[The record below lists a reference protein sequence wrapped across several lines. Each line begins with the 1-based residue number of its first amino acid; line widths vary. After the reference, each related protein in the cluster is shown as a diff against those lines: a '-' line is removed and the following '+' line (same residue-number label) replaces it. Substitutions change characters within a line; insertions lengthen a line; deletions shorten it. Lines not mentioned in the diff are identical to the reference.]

1 MAKSG
6 TPRKRRKVQTK
17 HRLLVYDRLSKR
29 WRGAPLFTALMGVLL
44 YALVQYGFA
53 PDLLEFQ
60 PLILLLIIVD
70 AMLFVLL
77 LYVGGSY
84 VEARP
89 TAIYIRAGFVGMNI
103 SYRRITSIFPI
114 SLEQH
119 YPPDRLKRWERVL
132 VEPLLK
138 ISSTA
143 VELRGFPMDERWLRR
158 LWSKFLFT
166 TKQKGIVLTV
176 RNPLLL
182 NQQLEH
188 HRDRFLEHL
197 EKRRKKEPEDLV
209 DRILSRRQQ

>member
-1 MAKSG
+1 MAKTG

-17 HRLLVYDRLSKR
+17 HRLLIYDRLSKR

-53 PDLLEFQ
+53 PDFLEYQ
-60 PLILLLIIVD
+60 PLVLVLIIVN

-84 VEARP
+84 VEAR
-89 TAIYIRAGFVGMNI
+89 AAALYIRAGFVGMNI
-103 SYRRITSIFPI
+103 SYRRVTSIFPI

-119 YPPDRLKRWERVL
+119 YPPDRLKRWERGL
-132 VEPLLK
+132 VEPFLK

-166 TKQKGIVLTV
+166 TKQKGIILTV

-182 NQQLEH
+182 NQQLDH